1 MSYPITDDQDYPRL
15 TPAVQWLIAM
25 NVAIYFLQ
33 MTVVQPADV
42 QNAFGFE
49 LRDLTEQPW
58 TVGTYM
64 FVHAGFW
71 HLAMNMYT
79 LWLFGPRVEH
89 AWSSGGFTRYYLW
102 CGLGG
107 WLFHVMLTRNG
118 LLVGASGAIFGVML
132 AYAMRWP
139 DEEIML
145 FPIPIALKVKWFV
158 ALLVGLN
165 LLSAMGSMGTGSG
178 VAYLAHLGGFAFGW
192 MWLRTSAGSL
202 DRLRRRMSQIPDVP
216 DETPRAIPRTQ
227 PRARERGQEID
238 EIVARSKAVATKRP
252 APSPQVRNV
261 PTKKTDELDHVLD
274 KISAHGLDSLTS
286 DERRLLEEMSKKL
299 KGRE

>member
-1 MSYPITDDQDYPRL
+1 MSYSIADERDYPRM
-15 TPAVQWLIAM
+15 TPAVQWLIAI
-25 NVAIYFLQ
+25 NIAIFFLQ
-33 MTVVQPADV
+33 LTVVQPADV

-58 TVGTYM
+58 TVLTYM

-71 HLAMNMYT
+71 HLALNMYT

-89 AWSSGGFTRYYLW
+89 AWSAGSFTRYYLW
-102 CGLGG
+102 CGLGA
-107 WLFHVMLTRNG
+107 WLVHVMLTRSG

-145 FPIPIALKVKWFV
+145 FPIPIALKVKWFI
-158 ALLVGLN
+158 ALLVAFN
-165 LLSAMGSMGTGSG
+165 LLSAIGGAGATSG

-192 MWLRTSAGSL
+192 MWLRTSATSL

-227 PRARERGQEID
+227 PRARERGQEVD
-238 EIVARSKAVATKRP
+238 EIVQRSKAAVAKRN
-252 APSPQVRNV
+252 APTPRPHAVSG
-261 PTKKTDELDHVLD
+261 KKTDELDYVLD
-274 KISAHGLDSLTS
+274 KISAHGIDSLTT